1 MTTIDKKKPVLVTGG
16 TGYLASWIVK
26 QLLDQG
32 FHVNTTVRN
41 KANQQKYQHLLDIAS
56 ESQGQLSIYEADLL
70 LDHSFQ
76 EAMNGCEL
84 VVHTASPFK
93 ISGIKNPDKELVQ
106 PALQGTRNVLF
117 TANDTDSVKRVVL
130 TSSIVAMMGD
140 AADIQELSKGLLT
153 EANWNTTS
161 SVNHQ
166 PYPYSKTMAEKEA
179 WKIAKKQSRWD
190 LVVINPGFILG
201 PSLSQR
207 TDSTSIDLM
216 IQLFS
221 GKYKTGAPKGD
232 QAMVDVR
239 DVAKAHILAG
249 FTPAATGRHLTAA
262 HQKDFLAIAK
272 IIKDKHP
279 SYPVPTKHVAKWL
292 LKLLGPLMGFSRKY
306 IERNVGHDVV
316 FDNSYIQTDLKMT
329 FIPFE
334 KSVTDHFEQL
344 ASDGLIPD
352 KRLQS

>member
-41 KANQQKYQHLLDIAS
+41 KANQQKYHHLLDMAS

-76 EAMNGCEL
+76 EAMNDCEL
-84 VVHTASPFK
+84 VIHTASPFK
-93 ISGIKNPDKELVQ
+93 ISGIKNADKELVQ

-117 TANDTDSVKRVVL
+117 SANDSKSVKRVVL

-140 AADIQELSKGLLT
+140 AADIHELNKGKLT
-153 EANWNTTS
+153 ETDWNTTS

-179 WKIAKKQSRWD
+179 WTIVKKQNRWD

-201 PSLSQR
+201 PSLSRR

-216 IQLFS
+216 IQLYS
-221 GKYKTGAPKGD
+221 GKFKIGAPAGD
-232 QAMVDVR
+232 HAMVDVR

-249 FTPAATGRHLTAA
+249 FTPGASGRHLTAA

-272 IIKDKHP
+272 IVRDMHP
-279 SYPVPTKHVAKWL
+279 AYPVPTKHLAKWL
-292 LKLLGPLMGFSRKY
+292 FKLLGPFMGFSRKY
-306 IERNVGHDVV
+306 VERNVGHDVV
-316 FDNSYIQTDLKMT
+316 FDNSYIQEDLKMS

-334 KSVTDHFEQL
+334 KTVINHFEQL
-344 ASDGLIPD
+344 VADGLIPD
-352 KRLQS
+352 KR

>member
-41 KANQQKYQHLLDIAS
+41 KANQQKYHHLLDMAS

-76 EAMNGCEL
+76 EAMNDCEL
-84 VVHTASPFK
+84 VIHTASPFK
-93 ISGIKNPDKELVQ
+93 ISGIKNADKELVQ

-117 TANDTDSVKRVVL
+117 SANDSKSVKRVVL

-140 AADIQELSKGLLT
+140 AADIHELNKGKLT
-153 EANWNTTS
+153 ETDWNTTS

-179 WKIAKKQSRWD
+179 WTIVKKQNRWD

-201 PSLSQR
+201 PSLSRR

-216 IQLFS
+216 IQLYS
-221 GKYKTGAPKGD
+221 GKFKIGAPAGD
-232 QAMVDVR
+232 HAMVDVR

-249 FTPAATGRHLTAA
+249 FTPGASGRHLTAA

-272 IIKDKHP
+272 IVKDMHP
-279 SYPVPTKHVAKWL
+279 AYPVPTKHLAKWL
-292 LKLLGPLMGFSRKY
+292 FKLLGPFMGFSRKY
-306 IERNVGHDVV
+306 VERNVGHDVV
-316 FDNSYIQTDLKMT
+316 FDNSYIQKDLKMS

-334 KSVTDHFEQL
+334 KTVINHFEQL
-344 ASDGLIPD
+344 VADGLIPD
-352 KRLQS
+352 KR

>member
-1 MTTIDKKKPVLVTGG
+1 MTTIDKKNPVLVTGG

-41 KANQQKYQHLLDIAS
+41 KANQQKYHHLLDMAS

-76 EAMNGCEL
+76 EAMNDCEL
-84 VVHTASPFK
+84 VIHTASPFK
-93 ISGIKNPDKELVQ
+93 ISGIKNADKELVQ

-117 TANDTDSVKRVVL
+117 SANDSKSVKRVVL

-140 AADIQELSKGLLT
+140 AADIHELNKGKLT
-153 EANWNTTS
+153 ETDWNTAS

-179 WKIAKKQSRWD
+179 WTIVKKQNRWD

-201 PSLSQR
+201 PSLSRR

-216 IQLFS
+216 IQLYS
-221 GKYKTGAPKGD
+221 GKFKIGAPAGD
-232 QAMVDVR
+232 HAMVDVR

-249 FTPAATGRHLTAA
+249 FTPGASGRHLTAA

-272 IIKDKHP
+272 IVKDMHP
-279 SYPVPTKHVAKWL
+279 AYPVPTKHLAKWL
-292 LKLLGPLMGFSRKY
+292 FNLLGPFMGFSRKY
-306 IERNVGHDVV
+306 VERNVGHDVV
-316 FDNSYIQTDLKMT
+316 FDNSYIQKDLKMS

-334 KSVTDHFEQL
+334 KTVIDHFEQL
-344 ASDGLIPD
+344 VADGLIPD
-352 KRLQS
+352 KR